1 MFRILLVDDSR
12 QSRYYIQGLIAE
24 ESEYEIIASIESA
37 ANAELYCVK
46 HSVDM
51 ILMDV
56 CTADNASGLMAAKQL
71 KKKYPGIQII
81 IITSLPEYSFMK
93 KAMEAGCEGFWY
105 KEYGDAELLDVMQRV
120 RSGERVY
127 PERAPVVP
135 IGDAYSPDFSERELE
150 IIRLLSE
157 GYSRQEIADRL
168 FISPRTVRFHID
180 SMKEKTGYEDTMQL
194 VSEMLLRK
202 LVAEGL

>member
-56 CTADNASGLMAAKQL
+56 CT
-71 KKKYPGIQII
+71 
-81 IITSLPEYSFMK
+81 PEYSFMK

-202 LVAEGL
+202 LVAEDL

>member
-1 MFRILLVDDSR
+1 
-12 QSRYYIQGLIAE
+12 
-24 ESEYEIIASIESA
+24 
-37 ANAELYCVK
+37 
-46 HSVDM
+46 
-51 ILMDV
+51 
-56 CTADNASGLMAAKQL
+56 
-71 KKKYPGIQII
+71 
-81 IITSLPEYSFMK
+81 MK
-93 KAMEAGCEGFWY
+93 
-105 KEYGDAELLDVMQRV
+105 RV

-202 LVAEGL
+202 LVAEDL